1 MARTPVQAAGGIVL
15 RQAKQPL
22 IAVVRLRK
30 RNEWVLPKGKL
41 DDGETPREAAEREV
55 NEETGHDVIV
65 HEFLGTLVYESG
77 GRSKVVHYWRMEA
90 DGDQV
95 YELMADIREVDW
107 LPLEVALVRL
117 SRTYERVF
125 LEHVGPRAVDAAIA
139 DLSRRKAKVTPVNK
153 AAAPARKRRARPAV
167 PVQPPPAV
175 PVPAPVLLA
184 APVPLS
190 VELPPAVSEVP
201 EIVASEPAGST
212 RILETPEPLPTTE
225 AQESV
230 TAGKTVEQPEPIQSA
245 GPVESVA
252 AMEDPDLPAREPEP
266 VLATETDPILPAPP
280 ETADAPATDAAETR
294 RKSLGE
300 MLRNW
305 LGSVA

>member
-1 MARTPVQAAGGIVL
+1 ML

-90 DGDQV
+90 DGDQI

-117 SRTYERVF
+117 SRAYERVF
-125 LEHVGPRAVDAAIA
+125 LENVGPRAVDAAIA
-139 DLSRRKAKVTPVNK
+139 DLSRRKAKAAPTTK
-153 AAAPARKRRARPAV
+153 AAPAKKRRARPTV

-190 VELPPAVSEVP
+190 VELPPAVPEVP
-201 EIVASEPAGST
+201 EIVASEPADST
-212 RILETPEPLPTTE
+212 RILETPEPATE

-230 TAGKTVEQPEPIQSA
+230 TVVQTVEQLEPMQSA
-245 GPVESVA
+245 AVA
-252 AMEDPDLPAREPEP
+252 VPEQADPPARERAP
-266 VLATETDPILPAPP
+266 VVATEADPALPAPP
-280 ETADAPATDAAETR
+280 EAADTPATDAAETR

-305 LGSVA
+305 LGSVG

>member
-1 MARTPVQAAGGIVL
+1 
-15 RQAKQPL
+15 
-22 IAVVRLRK
+22 
-30 RNEWVLPKGKL
+30 
-41 DDGETPREAAEREV
+41 
-55 NEETGHDVIV
+55 
-65 HEFLGTLVYESG
+65 
-77 GRSKVVHYWRMEA
+77 VVHYWRMEA
-90 DGDQV
+90 DGDRV

-117 SRTYERVF
+117 SRAYERVF
-125 LEHVGPRAVDAAIA
+125 LENVGPRAVDAAIA
-139 DLSRRKAKVTPVNK
+139 DLSRRKAKAAPTTK
-153 AAAPARKRRARPAV
+153 AAPAKKRRARPAV
-167 PVQPPPAV
+167 PVQPPSAVAV
-175 PVPAPVLLA
+175 PVQLVEPVA

-190 VELPPAVSEVP
+190 VELPPAVPEAP
-201 EIVASEPAGST
+201 EIVASEPADGT
-212 RILETPEPLPTTE
+212 HILETPEPLRATE

-230 TAGKTVEQPEPIQSA
+230 TAGKTVEQPEPMQSA

-252 AMEDPDLPAREPEP
+252 ATEDADLPAREPES
-266 VLATETDPILPAPP
+266 VLATETDTILPAPP

>member
-117 SRTYERVF
+117 SRAYERVF
-125 LEHVGPRAVDAAIA
+125 LENVGPRAVDAAIA
-139 DLSRRKAKVTPVNK
+139 DLSRRKAKAAPTTK
-153 AAAPARKRRARPAV
+153 AAPAKKRRARPTV

-190 VELPPAVSEVP
+190 VELPPAVPEVP
-201 EIVASEPAGST
+201 EIVASEPADST
-212 RILETPEPLPTTE
+212 RIIETPEPATE

-230 TAGKTVEQPEPIQSA
+230 TVVQTVEQLEPMQSA
-245 GPVESVA
+245 AVA
-252 AMEDPDLPAREPEP
+252 VPEQADPPARERAPA
-266 VLATETDPILPAPP
+266 VATEADPALPAPP
-280 ETADAPATDAAETR
+280 EAADAPATEAAETR

>member
-1 MARTPVQAAGGIVL
+1 
-15 RQAKQPL
+15 
-22 IAVVRLRK
+22 
-30 RNEWVLPKGKL
+30 
-41 DDGETPREAAEREV
+41 
-55 NEETGHDVIV
+55 
-65 HEFLGTLVYESG
+65 
-77 GRSKVVHYWRMEA
+77 
-90 DGDQV
+90 
-95 YELMADIREVDW
+95 MADIREVDW

-175 PVPAPVLLA
+175 PAPVLLA
-184 APVPLS
+184 APVRLS

-225 AQESV
+225 AQ
-230 TAGKTVEQPEPIQSA
+230 
-245 GPVESVA
+245 
-252 AMEDPDLPAREPEP
+252 
-266 VLATETDPILPAPP
+266 
-280 ETADAPATDAAETR
+280 
-294 RKSLGE
+294 
-300 MLRNW
+300 
-305 LGSVA
+305 